1 MSNDIPIKKIEESID
16 YLIKKKNFNINL
28 EPLNQY
34 IISKFN
40 NTVVSADEIQTLENI
55 ILVNKKQISK
65 Y

>member
-65 Y
+65 N